1 MTGIIVVG
9 ASAGGLAPLRSI
21 TESLPRNCMAT
32 LFIVVHTGRIP
43 SSLPEILSW
52 HGRMPVEFG
61 RNGAHI
67 EAGHIYVAPSDRH
80 MLLSINRI
88 QLSNG
93 PLVHYTRPAI
103 DPLFESAADA
113 FGKRVV
119 GIVLS
124 GQGRDGAAGL
134 AAIKRKGGLA
144 LAQDPREAA
153 APDMPK
159 AAISAVSP
167 ESLPVDAIARRV
179 AQFCHDAEL

>member
-1 MTGIIVVG
+1 M
-9 ASAGGLAPLRSI
+9 
-21 TESLPRNCMAT
+21 
-32 LFIVVHTGRIP
+32 
-43 SSLPEILSW
+43 
-52 HGRMPVEFG
+52 
-61 RNGAHI
+61 
-67 EAGHIYVAPSDRH
+67 
-80 MLLSINRI
+80 
-88 QLSNG
+88 
-93 PLVHYTRPAI
+93 HYTRPAI
-103 DPLFESAADA
+103 APLFESAADA

>member
-1 MTGIIVVG
+1 MTGIVVVG
-9 ASAGGLAPLRSI
+9 ASAGGLSPLRSI
-21 TESLPRNCMAT
+21 TESLPRTCKAT

-61 RNGAHI
+61 RNGTHI
-67 EAGHIYVAPSDRH
+67 EAGHIYVAPPDRH
-80 MLLSINRI
+80 MLVSINRI
-88 QLSNG
+88 QLSSG
-93 PLVHYTRPAI
+93 PLLHYTRPAI
-103 DPLFESAADA
+103 DPLFESAAAA

-124 GQGRDGAAGL
+124 GQGRDGAVGL

-144 LAQDPREAA
+144 LVQDPREAE